1 MSIIPEKSNNFRVYL
16 DGTTLLGIAEGNFP
30 NGELMTSEVK
40 GAGIA
45 GTIDSPTLGHMGS
58 ITCEFTWRNVTK
70 SFFLIT
76 EPKAHSL
83 DLYAEHQDFDA
94 GRGEYKT
101 RSIHVFLKAITKQY
115 DLGKLV
121 VGDSSETQT
130 THEVYYMK
138 VYVDGVAKMEVD
150 KYNFVYKINGYDY
163 LSNTRRNLGMY

>member
-16 DGTTLLGIAEGNFP
+16 DGSTLLGIAEGNFP

-45 GTIDSPTLGHMGS
+45 GVIDSPTLGHMNS
-58 ITCEFTWRNVTK
+58 ITCEFNWRNVTE
-70 SFFLIT
+70 SFVELIQ
-76 EPKAHSL
+76 PGAHSL

-101 RSIHVFLKAITKQY
+101 RSIHVFMKAITKQY
-115 DLGKLV
+115 DIGKLV
-121 VGDSSETQT
+121 VGESSETQT

-138 VYVDGVAKMEVD
+138 LYIDGKEKIELD
-150 KYNFVYKINGYDY
+150 KYNFVYKINGFDY
-163 LSNTRRNLGMY
+163 LQNTRKNLGMY